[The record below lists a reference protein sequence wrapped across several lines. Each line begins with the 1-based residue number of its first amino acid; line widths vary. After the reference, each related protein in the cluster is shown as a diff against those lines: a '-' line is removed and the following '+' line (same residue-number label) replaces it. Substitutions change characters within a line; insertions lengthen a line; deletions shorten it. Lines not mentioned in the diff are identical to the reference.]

1 MSKPIGIDLGTT
13 NSCVAIMEGGEP
25 KVIANVEGART
36 TPSVVAFT
44 ENGERLVGQ
53 IAKRQAITNPL
64 NTVFSIKR
72 LIGRKFNDPEV
83 QRDLK
88 ILPYKIVQAENGD
101 AHVDIRGRTYSP
113 AEISAMILTKMK
125 QTAEEYLGE
134 KVTEAVI
141 TVPAY
146 FNDAQRQATKDAGTI
161 AGLTVLRIINEP
173 TAASMAYGLEKKKE
187 ERVAVFDLGGG
198 TFDISVLELGEGVF
212 EVKSTNGDTHLGG
225 DDFDQRIMDF
235 LADEFLREQGIDLR
249 KDRMALQRLKEA
261 AEKAKCELSTALETD
276 VNLPFITAD
285 ASGPKHLLIKVTRAK
300 MESLVAELID
310 RCEGPC
316 LSGHAGRQGDHQG
329 HRRGHPGGRHDPH
342 APGTGKGQGRSSTRS
357 PTRGSTPTKWWPW
370 APPSRPGSSR
380 AR

>member
-1 MSKPIGIDLGTT
+1 
-13 NSCVAIMEGGEP
+13 MEGGEP

-44 ENGERLVGQ
+44 ETGERLVGQ
-53 IAKRQAITNPL
+53 IAKRQSITNPL

-72 LIGRKFNDPEV
+72 LIGRKFSDPEV
-83 QRDLK
+83 QRDIK
-88 ILPYKIVQAENGD
+88 VLPYKIVQAANGD
-101 AHVDIRGRTYSP
+101 AHVEIRGRTYSP

-187 ERVAVFDLGGG
+187 ERIAVFDLGGG
-198 TFDISVLELGEGVF
+198 TFDISILEMGEGVF

-225 DDFDQRIMDF
+225 DDFDQRLMDF
-235 LADEFLREQGIDLR
+235 LADEFLREQGIDL
-249 KDRMALQRLKEA
+249 Q
-261 AEKAKCELSTALETD
+261 
-276 VNLPFITAD
+276 
-285 ASGPKHLLIKVTRAK
+285 
-300 MESLVAELID
+300 
-310 RCEGPC
+310 EGPHG
-316 LSGHAGRQGDHQG
+316 LAAPEGSG
-329 HRRGHPGGRHDPH
+329 
-342 APGTGKGQGRSSTRS
+342 GKGQVR
-357 PTRGSTPTKWWPW
+357 
-370 APPSRPGSSR
+370 ALHRPGDRRSTCPSSPPTPPGPSTCSSS
-380 AR
+380 